1 MKAKNLFLLVL
12 ALVVLGGAAWWSQRK
27 PAGPHRSDGPHKL
40 VTFDV
45 NAADRIAIESLGKTA
60 VLARAGNDWT
70 VRNLHDYPAD
80 FATIAEHV
88 RRLAGVEGLVVR
100 GGEATLAEFGL
111 APATTNAPGQD
122 LVTVTFFAGAKPVG
136 RVSLGAPR
144 TSGEDGP
151 QGGYPAGQ
159 FVRADGGPVI
169 VAKEFLGGIP
179 RRPQDWIRRSLVAA
193 PRAEV
198 EYVMVHLTNGL
209 QYGLLSDTNGEF
221 HLSGLKAGESMKKE
235 TADNVAG
242 ALQNLDIVNVLDP
255 KTPAAQTG
263 LDHASLYVSKLKNGL
278 SYTVKLGAP
287 WPADNGRVVQVDVA
301 YEKPEPAAAASTNA
315 PAAAAADTAKQA
327 ETEKAR
333 LAPWTFVISDYAAT
347 HLLSP
352 REELVQVPTNA
363 PAATNAPLPGAPAP
377 AAAAV
382 PAAVPAAP

>member
-12 ALVVLGGAAWWSQRK
+12 ALVVLGGAAWWSQRR
-27 PAGPHRSDGPHKL
+27 PAGHQKSDGPRKL

-45 NAADRIAIESLGKTA
+45 NEADRIAIESIGQTA
-60 VLARAGNDWT
+60 ILARAGTEWT
-70 VRNLHDYPAD
+70 VKNLFGFPAD

-88 RRLAGVEGLVVR
+88 RRLAGIEGLVVR
-100 GGEATLAEFGL
+100 GGEKSLAEFGL
-111 APATTNAPGQD
+111 TAAATNTQERD
-122 LVTVTFFAGAKPVG
+122 LVTVTFFSGAKPVG

-159 FVRADGGPVI
+159 FVRADGGPVL

-198 EYVMVHLTNGL
+198 EYVMVHLTNGV

-221 HLSGLKAGESMKKE
+221 RLSGLKAGELMKKE
-235 TADNVAG
+235 AADNIAG
-242 ALQNLDIVNVLDP
+242 ALQNLDVVNVLDP

-263 LDHASLYVSKLKNGL
+263 LDHASLFVAKLKNGL

-287 WPADNGRVVQVDVA
+287 WPADNGRVVHVDVA
-301 YEKPEPAAAASTNA
+301 YEKPEPAAAAATNA
-315 PAAAAADTAKQA
+315 PAAAPDAAKLA
-327 ETEKAR
+327 ESEKAR

-347 HLLSP
+347 HLASP
-352 REELVQVPTNA
+352 REELIQVPTNA
-363 PAATNAPLPGAPAP
+363 PAATNAPAPGAPAP
-377 AAAAV
+377 AEAAV